1 MPKPATTN
9 FGLKKPD
16 TSLDR
21 VV

>member
-1 MPKPATTN
+1 MPKLATTN